1 MRKLFLLGSHAA
13 VGFIGF
19 ALGIYLLPILIEEE
33 PATVQAVTSAKQA
46 SSFQAQF
53 KKELKGSDS
62 LHWGE
67 GTVSLGSQ
75 LIAFEGELAPGPDY
89 KLYLSP
95 SFVEDEETFL
105 QAKSQMVRV
114 ADIKSFGNF
123 VVPVPAGVEI
133 NNYNSVIIWCE
144 TFSEFITA
152 GRYQ

>member
-1 MRKLFLLGSHAA
+1 MKKIVYLLSHSAA
-13 VGFIGF
+13 AFAGF
-19 ALGIYLLPILIEEE
+19 ALGIYLLPILIAEE
-33 PATVQAVTSAKQA
+33 PATVQAVNTAKQA

-67 GTVSLGSQ
+67 GTVSLGSN

-95 SFVEDEETFL
+95 SFVEDEESFL
-105 QAKSQMVRV
+105 KVKSQMTRV

-123 VVPVPAGVEI
+123 VVPVPAGVDI
-133 NNYNSVIIWCE
+133 KNYNSVIIWCE